1 MGSAVLLVWSLAML
15 LVMAAEPVA
24 VAQAAAEPGNHPCMW
39 RLQKDGNW
47 KATLDMR
54 NTDSR

>member
-1 MGSAVLLVWSLAML
+1 MVWSLAML
-15 LVMAAEPVA
+15 LVMAAEP
-24 VAQAAAEPGNHPCMW
+24 GKHPCMW

-47 KATLDMR
+47 KATLDMW

>member
-1 MGSAVLLVWSLAML
+1 MVWSLAML